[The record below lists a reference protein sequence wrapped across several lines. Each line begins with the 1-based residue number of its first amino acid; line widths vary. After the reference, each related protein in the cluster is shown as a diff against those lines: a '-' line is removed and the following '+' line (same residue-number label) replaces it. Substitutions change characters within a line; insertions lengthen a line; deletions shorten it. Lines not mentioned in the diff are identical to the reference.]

1 MLVREFIRDCCCYFG
16 RGLSFNIDGDEY
28 SFVSFEPIYVSYMSD
43 VVVFK
48 IKESGKAVDIMSF
61 VDVLSYIPDK
71 SKKIVFLCGNTYYEF
86 DENYKVKDYTHFVWS
101 LKRIASAGGRVNNSK
116 KPNIL
121 TSADLNS
128 YTRYCA
134 DGFQF
139 DLENAEYTVSIN
151 GVEIPLHV
159 EDVTYRVE
167 GARDSKAILKI
178 ILNVRK

>member
-16 RGLSFNIDGDEY
+16 RELSFNIDGYEY
-28 SFVSFEPIYVSYMSD
+28 SFVSFEPIDVSYMSD
-43 VVVFK
+43 VVAFK
-48 IKESGKAVDIMSF
+48 IKESDKAVDIMSF

-86 DENYKVKDYTHFVWS
+86 DENYNVKDYTHFVWD

-116 KPNIL
+116 EPNIL
-121 TSADLNS
+121 TSSDLNN
-128 YTRYCA
+128 YTCYCA
-134 DGFQF
+134 DEFRF
-139 DLENAEYTVSIN
+139 DSNHAEYWVNIN

-159 EDVTYRVE
+159 EDVAYRTE
-167 GARDSKAILKI
+167 GDRDSEAILKI